1 MRGINEYLQGRTK
14 LVLTEVAEWQ
24 VRCGVSSDE
33 YCLNHSGHS
42 QVFTLLG
49 LDFSD
54 FLTDIVNNRHQVE
67 DDGDA
72 AGVHTGGDQV
82 ASVRQQGSYL
92 SPQPRQPRLSL
103 ATLTAVTLPG
113 LL

>member
-1 MRGINEYLQGRTK
+1 M
-14 LVLTEVAEWQ
+14 
-24 VRCGVSSDE
+24 SSDE

-54 FLTDIVNNRHQVE
+54 LLTDIVNNRHQVE
-67 DDGDA
+67 DDGDT

-82 ASVRQQGSYL
+82 ASVRQQCSYF
-92 SPQPRQPRLSL
+92 SSQPRQPRLTL

>member
-1 MRGINEYLQGRTK
+1 MR
-14 LVLTEVAEWQ
+14 
-24 VRCGVSSDE
+24 CCVSSDE
-33 YCLNHSGHS
+33 YCLDHSGHS
-42 QVFTLLG
+42 QVFTLLT

-54 FLTDIVNNRHQVE
+54 FLTDIVNDRHQVE

-82 ASVRQQGSYL
+82 ASVRQQCSYF
-92 SPQPRQPRLSL
+92 SPQPRQPSL
-103 ATLTAVTLPG
+103 TLTAVPLPS